1 MGRLPV
7 FESLNRGEMAQGPLG
22 KVVIIQVDISVQG
35 SFQIGGDIEVMGL
48 QHLLD
53 AAIEA
58 FHQAI
63 RLGPARRNQ
72 AMLNGLFGAES
83 IKLVQTRGLPSS
95 GQETVGK
102 LRAVVGQA
110 FLDAERRGL
119 NHRFEE
125 VLSA

>member
-1 MGRLPV
+1 
-7 FESLNRGEMAQGPLG
+7 
-22 KVVIIQVDISVQG
+22 
-35 SFQIGGDIEVMGL
+35 MGL

-72 AMLNGLFGAES
+72 AMFDALFSTEAV
-83 IKLVQTRGLPSS
+83 KLMRPRGLPSS

-125 VLSA
+125 VLCA